1 MPPKT
6 IRRGDD
12 RPSTDS
18 PHCQHPSSPFQI
30 PSFNTASAAG
40 YSGINMGTG
49 AVGTAVGGALTD
61 LPAVPVP
68 TSAASGTLSALSWL
82 MAPGTD
88 LVGSERQKNLGNLRV
103 FCSDVDVSKKK
114 CPRCPCIKSFFCIN
128 LWLRMVLKY
137 QLMGKIGG
145 DWTAH
150 DLGTS
155 HSNQVRSLQK
165 KTKTVQVTWPFS
177 IKTLLEVEKNL
188 LPKLGI

>member
-61 LPAVPVP
+61 LPPVPVP

-82 MAPGTD
+82 MAFWGPIWWVRNAKKIWEIWGFFAQMLMFPKKMPKMSMHQFIFLHQLVVKDGIEISTD
-88 LVGSERQKNLGNLRV
+88 GN
-103 FCSDVDVSKKK
+103 
-114 CPRCPCIKSFFCIN
+114 
-128 LWLRMVLKY
+128 
-137 QLMGKIGG
+137 LMGKIGG

-150 DLGTS
+150 DLG
-155 HSNQVRSLQK
+155 
-165 KTKTVQVTWPFS
+165 
-177 IKTLLEVEKNL
+177 
-188 LPKLGI
+188 

>member
-82 MAPGTD
+82 MARGRPKD
-88 LVGSERQKNLGNLRV
+88 LGNLRV

-114 CPRCPCIKSFFCIN
+114 CPRCPCINSFFCIN

-150 DLGTS
+150 DLG
-155 HSNQVRSLQK
+155 
-165 KTKTVQVTWPFS
+165 
-177 IKTLLEVEKNL
+177 
-188 LPKLGI
+188 